1 MLPSGAVLRDPLVPS
16 ATPRRWLLLSLLTV
30 AYGMG
35 AFGMLGVSPL
45 TPSLVE
51 GFDLTRLQVAFI
63 VPSVYVGGLLFSLPA
78 GRLADRWGVRPTF
91 LGGLAVGAA
100 GLALAGW
107 APGFWLFL
115 VCLFLA
121 GIGWSVV
128 NPVLGKA
135 IVDLFPVRERGI
147 AMGIKQMGLTVGG
160 VISALILPRIAAAWS
175 WRAAIAACA
184 LVMGAPVLASWRPLA
199 TLAHGRVGGAG
210 VAGEPGADNW
220 WWLRRPPLLTLFG
233 AGLALGMV
241 QSAVLAY
248 LPLYGVQVLGLG
260 AVAAGGLVAAAQA
273 GGAVARLGLGA
284 ASDRWLGG
292 QRPPWLVVSSLI
304 GAAVFASYAMRP
316 TPDGFPAAML
326 AFAAGI
332 GAHGW
337 VGVYFVASAEAG
349 GARQSGLL
357 SGVSFAAIVVGLLA
371 GAPCFGA
378 ILQATDSYGAAWGAF
393 AALSVL
399 VALVMTLAGGAIH
412 RECERAQAR

>member
-1 MLPSGAVLRDPLVPS
+1 VLR
-16 ATPRRWLLLSLLTV
+16 RWFLLTVLTV

-51 GFDLTRLQVAFI
+51 GFQLTRLQVASI

-91 LGGLAVGAA
+91 LGGLALGAG
-100 GLALAGW
+100 GLALAGA
-107 APGFWLFL
+107 APAFSLFL

-135 IVDLFPVRERGI
+135 IVDLFPVRERGV

-160 VISALILPRIAAAWS
+160 VISALVLPRVAAAWS
-175 WRAAIAACA
+175 WRAAIAVCA
-184 LVMGAPVLASWRPLA
+184 LTMGAPVLASWRTLAPLA
-199 TLAHGRVGGAG
+199 AARAEGTA
-210 VAGEPGADNW
+210 VAGAPRVDNW
-220 WWLRRPPLLTLFG
+220 WWRRRPPLLTLFG

-248 LPLYGVQVLGLG
+248 LPLYGVEVLGLG

-273 GGAVARLGLGA
+273 GGAAARVGLGA

-292 QRPPWLVVSSLI
+292 RRPPWLVVSSLI

-316 TPDGFPAAML
+316 TLDGVTAAAL

-337 VGVYFVASAEAG
+337 VGVYFIASAEAG
-349 GARQSGLL
+349 GPRQSGLL

-371 GAPCFGA
+371 GAPCFGG
-378 ILQATDSYGAAWGAF
+378 ILQATDSYRAAWGAF

-399 VALVMTLAGGAIH
+399 VAVVMALAGGAIH

>member
-1 MLPSGAVLRDPLVPS
+1 MLPSAAVLR
-16 ATPRRWLLLSLLTV
+16 RWFLLTVLTV

-51 GFDLTRLQVAFI
+51 GFQLTRLQVAFI

-91 LGGLAVGAA
+91 LGGLALGAG
-100 GLALAGW
+100 GLALAGA
-107 APGFWLFL
+107 APAFSLFL

-135 IVDLFPVRERGI
+135 IVDLFPVRERGV

-160 VISALILPRIAAAWS
+160 VISALVLPRVAAAWS
-175 WRAAIAACA
+175 WRAAIAVCA
-184 LVMGAPVLASWRPLA
+184 LTMGAPVLASWRTLAPLA
-199 TLAHGRVGGAG
+199 AARAEGTA
-210 VAGEPGADNW
+210 VAGAPRADNW

-248 LPLYGVQVLGLG
+248 LPLYGVEVLGLG

-273 GGAVARLGLGA
+273 GGAAARVGLGA

-292 QRPPWLVVSSLI
+292 RRPPWLVVSSLI

-316 TPDGFPAAML
+316 TLDGVTAAAL

-337 VGVYFVASAEAG
+337 VGVYFIASAEAG
-349 GARQSGLL
+349 GPRQSGLL

-371 GAPCFGA
+371 GAPCFGG
-378 ILQATDSYGAAWGAF
+378 ILQATDSYRAAWGAF

-399 VALVMTLAGGAIH
+399 VAVVMALAGGAIH